1 MGGYCGNRLLV
12 SMIGAD
18 GYNYFA
24 IVDET
29 GKAVSN
35 PVRYDSISG
44 NGIRENRFAYVDGEA
59 AVICDQN
66 GNVVFTT
73 DGNTVGS
80 YSNGVIIIDDVR
92 AYDVNGGLLFSDVCD
107 EKASVV
113 Q

>member
-1 MGGYCGNRLLV
+1 M
-12 SMIGAD
+12 
-18 GYNYFA
+18 
-24 IVDET
+24 
-29 GKAVSN
+29 
-35 PVRYDSISG
+35 RYDSISG

>member
-1 MGGYCGNRLLV
+1 MTR
-12 SMIGAD
+12 
-18 GYNYFA
+18 
-24 IVDET
+24 
-29 GKAVSN
+29 
-35 PVRYDSISG
+35 P
-44 NGIRENRFAYVDGEA
+44 
-59 AVICDQN
+59 
-66 GNVVFTT
+66 T